1 MGTTRT
7 WSPSRRVR
15 ELTPRSILHKSLNM
29 ADTTKISFSSPGAYG
44 TTAAQAVVEGNPY
57 APLVVESESREN
69 ASVREKLS
77 ELVAELRVGKS
88 LVFLGLVFTILLCA
102 VTFGVVCFALE
113 YSKETYVME
122 GALTDRVTNQV
133 VSTRVHEEVIE
144 NPLHPDYA
152 MGVQWITIMHS
163 DGGMSRRRVNGY
175 QRTKCV
181 ADDEFCNVDG
191 YNYFFMTTTGPYA
204 GTFKAHGL
212 AFTPVDNEVVVR
224 AQGHANAPQVGM
236 LTGSVRQS
244 KN

>member
-1 MGTTRT
+1 MGTEYSARKKVNT
-7 WSPSRRVR
+7 
-15 ELTPRSILHKSLNM
+15 M
-29 ADTTKISFSSPGAYG
+29 ADTTKISFSSSGAYG
-44 TTAAQAVVEGNPY
+44 TTVAQAVVEGNPY

-69 ASVREKLS
+69 ASIREKLS

-122 GALTDRVTNQV
+122 GALTDRATNQV

-152 MGVQWITIMHS
+152 MGVQWTTIMHA

-175 QRTKCV
+175 QRTKCIV
-181 ADDEFCNVDG
+181 EDEYCNVDG

-204 GTFKAHGL
+204 GTFKSHGL
-212 AFTPVDNEVVVR
+212 SFVPVDQSVVDR
-224 AQGHANAPQVGM
+224 AQGAAAPQVGM
-236 LTGSVRQS
+236 LTGSVRQT
-244 KN
+244 KA